1 MGRGHGDEQKG
12 LPLTPR
18 TEMRGFDAG
27 VSERVRTFSGT
38 LSWMVSRQLAVR
50 VDHEREGS

>member
-1 MGRGHGDEQKG
+1 MGRGRGDEKKE
-12 LPLTPR
+12 LPLRPR
-18 TEMRGFDAG
+18 TEMRDFDAG
-27 VSERVRTFSGT
+27 VRERVRTFSGM